1 MSIQYPREP
10 LRDPFQKTQT
20 RPSPYQLAPAS
31 YSQMTGS
38 EVRKLF
44 QPIRLG
50 NIELAHRIV
59 LAPLGRFRADNA
71 HVPTDLMV
79 EYYSQRASVPGT
91 LLISEATVISPRAG
105 GYNNLPGIWSEEQ
118 ISGWRKVVDAVHA
131 QGSFMYMQLWAVGR
145 TADPAIISQ
154 LDCIENPGGPYPY
167 VSASDIPLSDRND
180 GIKPRSLTHDEILKY
195 IELYGQAAHNAVHR
209 AGFDGVEIHG
219 AHGYLIDQFTQDVSN
234 KRTDQWGGS
243 MENRIR
249 FALEVV
255 QKVVG
260 VVGEERTSIRLSPF
274 NTFQDMRMDHP
285 EPTFAALVSRI
296 REAYPRF
303 AYLHV
308 VEPRIAG
315 ASDREALVGE
325 SNNFLRTI
333 WKRPDSASNGS
344 VYINAG
350 GYTPK
355 GALEQAEND
364 EELVAF
370 GRHFISNPDL
380 PARVKK
386 DIPFAPYNR
395 DLFYAIGLPAGYIDY
410 PFADDETEHKYQ
422 KIWNKRKNSNVH
434 RTS

>member
-1 MSIQYPREP
+1 
-10 LRDPFQKTQT
+10 
-20 RPSPYQLAPAS
+20 
-31 YSQMTGS
+31 MTGS
-38 EVRKLF
+38 EARKLF
-44 QPIRLG
+44 EPIRVG
-50 NIELAHRIV
+50 NIELTHRVV
-59 LAPLGRFRADNA
+59 LAPLGRFRADGA

-91 LLISEATVISPRAG
+91 LLISEATMISPRAG
-105 GYNNLPGIWSEEQ
+105 GYDNLPGIWSEEQ
-118 ISGWRKVVDAVHA
+118 ISGWRKIVDAAHA

-145 TADPAIISQ
+145 AADPAIISQ
-154 LDCIENPGGPYPY
+154 HDCIENPGGPYPY
-167 VSASDIPLSDRND
+167 VSASDIPLGDHND
-180 GIKPRSLTHDEILKY
+180 GIKPRSLTHDEILEY

-255 QKVVG
+255 QKVVR
-260 VVGEERTSIRLSPF
+260 VVGEERTGIRLSPF
-274 NTFQDMRMDHP
+274 NTFQDMRMHNP
-285 EPTFAALVSRI
+285 EPTFSALVSRI

-315 ASDREALVGE
+315 ACDREALAGE
-325 SNNFLRTI
+325 SNDFLRTI

-344 VYINAG
+344 VYISAG
-350 GYTPK
+350 GYTPG

-364 EELVAF
+364 GELVAF
-370 GRHFISNPDL
+370 GRHFISNVSFYIPDL
-380 PARVKK
+380 PERVKK
-386 DIPFAPYNR
+386 DIPFTPYNR
-395 DLFYAIGLPAGYIDY
+395 DLFYAVGLPTGYVDY
-410 PFADDETEHKYQ
+410 PFANDETRRKYQ
-422 KIWNKRKNSNVH
+422 ENWAKWKNSNAH
-434 RTS
+434 GTS